1 MSRGATSRS
10 VRLDDVVFT
19 DGSVSHV
26 VLTTT
31 PDPAPKEAVFAA
43 MVVLRDAH
51 GRYAVTWSPRRR
63 EWGPPGGARE
73 DGESVVECVVREVA
87 EEIGLDLD
95 PSTLVP
101 VGHEAF
107 EPVTPGR
114 WPREGGY
121 LQLYAADWPAV
132 GPALVARE
140 ADSLDPEW
148 VEAAEFR
155 ARAGAQFWWPV
166 VEGVLRD

>member
-1 MSRGATSRS
+1 MSRGATGDP
-10 VRLDDVVFT
+10 VRLDHVVFT

-26 VLTTT
+26 VLVSTAE
-31 PDPAPKEAVFAA
+31 PAPEDEVFAA
-43 MVVLRDAH
+43 MVVLRELR

-73 DGESVVECVVREVA
+73 DGESVVDCVVREVA

-95 PSTLVP
+95 PSTLVA
-101 VGHEAF
+101 VGHEVF

-114 WPREGGY
+114 WPREGGSM
-121 LQLYAADWPAV
+121 QLYAADWPVV
-132 GPALVARE
+132 GEALVARE
-140 ADSLDPEW
+140 DDSLDPEW

-155 ARAGAQFWWPV
+155 ARAGAQFWWPI
-166 VEGVLRD
+166 VENVLGD